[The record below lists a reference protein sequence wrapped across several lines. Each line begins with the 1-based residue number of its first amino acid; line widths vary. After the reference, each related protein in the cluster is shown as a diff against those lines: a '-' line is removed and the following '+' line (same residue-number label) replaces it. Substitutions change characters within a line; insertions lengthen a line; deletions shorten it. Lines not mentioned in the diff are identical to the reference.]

1 MRALIMFLAAAVVLF
16 PLTTHAMD
24 VSGDQWGTWTRE
36 NSPYNVIGEIPE
48 PEDDAGEVVLAR
60 QDTASGGDS
69 FGSSFY
75 LLRKVLAAAS

>member
-1 MRALIMFLAAAVVLF
+1 MRTIDAILLEAVVLF
-16 PLTTHAMD
+16 PLTANAID